1 MLQRLKWCFVYCII
15 FLKCYKFCKED
26 VVFLLMAEG
35 FLLVYDRNKEMKE
48 TRYIYFED
56 LVLMFLFEQV
66 SDNLL
71 LFIMYDLTNDLIKFM
86 YGEFVVCLNYGDS
99 WKVSKKTCHLLYVSI
114 RSEDLD
120 NLVCLLKKLFHYFTV
135 FNDWRRVETEFVIFF
150 CLFDLLALNLYVM
163 WERNIEQ

>member
-1 MLQRLKWCFVYCII
+1 MF
-15 FLKCYKFCKED
+15 FKCYKFCKED

-71 LFIMYDLTNDLIKFM
+71 LFIMYDLTNDLIKFV
-86 YGEFVVCLNYGDS
+86 YGEFAVCLNYGDS
-99 WKVSKKTCHLLYVSI
+99 
-114 RSEDLD
+114 
-120 NLVCLLKKLFHYFTV
+120 
-135 FNDWRRVETEFVIFF
+135 
-150 CLFDLLALNLYVM
+150 
-163 WERNIEQ
+163 

>member
-1 MLQRLKWCFVYCII
+1 
-15 FLKCYKFCKED
+15 
-26 VVFLLMAEG
+26 MAEG

-99 WKVSKKTCHLLYVSI
+99 
-114 RSEDLD
+114 
-120 NLVCLLKKLFHYFTV
+120 
-135 FNDWRRVETEFVIFF
+135 
-150 CLFDLLALNLYVM
+150 
-163 WERNIEQ
+163 

>member
-1 MLQRLKWCFVYCII
+1 
-15 FLKCYKFCKED
+15 
-26 VVFLLMAEG
+26 
-35 FLLVYDRNKEMKE
+35 MKE

-71 LFIMYDLTNDLIKFM
+71 LFIMYDLTNDLIKFV
-86 YGEFVVCLNYGDS
+86 YGEFAVCLNYGDS
-99 WKVSKKTCHLLYVSI
+99 WKVSKKTRHLLYVRI

-150 CLFDLLALNLYVM
+150 WLFDLLALNLYVM